1 MTLPDFGGLIGVAL
15 ILLAYALVQLGRLK
29 MDAAPALLM
38 NLVGAALVLVSLLF
52 RFNLSAFVVE
62 AAWALLSLF
71 GLVKLLIRRKAD
83 SRSPGQ
89 DRP

>member
-15 ILLAYALVQLGRLK
+15 VLLAYALVQLGRLK
-29 MDAAPALLM
+29 MDAGAALLM
-38 NLVGAALVLVSLLF
+38 NFVGASLVLVSLLF
-52 RFNLSAFVVE
+52 RFNLAAFVVE

-83 SRSPGQ
+83 RSSASQ